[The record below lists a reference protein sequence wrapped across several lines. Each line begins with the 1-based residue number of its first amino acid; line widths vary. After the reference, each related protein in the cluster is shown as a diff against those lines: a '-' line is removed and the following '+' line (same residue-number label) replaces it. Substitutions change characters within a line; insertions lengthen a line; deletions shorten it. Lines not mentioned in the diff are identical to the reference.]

1 MRLCHVVALLAVAA
15 PMVAA
20 QNKSKKHNDIS
31 AAFAHAHFVYVQAQ
45 SGDIT
50 KPSLYP
56 EDRDAISDVQDGVR
70 DWNRYSLATSREQA
84 DLVFMVRKGRAAGVQ
99 GRAGISVGQR
109 PPTPSGQ
116 PREPGGLPPDDQGTG
131 VGVATE
137 VGPSDD
143 ILLVYITGTDGKLV
157 GPVWKQEMQDGL
169 DAPAVPLLRQLRN
182 AVDQAYPTQPAPH
195 KP

>member
-1 MRLCHVVALLAVAA
+1 MRLRLVAALLAVVA
-15 PMVAA
+15 PMIAA
-20 QNKSKKHNDIS
+20 QSKPKKHNEIS
-31 AAFAHAHFVYVQAQ
+31 AAFAHAHYVYVQAQ

-56 EDRDAISDVQDGVR
+56 EDRQAISDVQDGVR
-70 DWNRYSLATSREQA
+70 DWDRYSLATRREQA
-84 DLVFMVRKGRAAGVQ
+84 DLVFMVRKGRTASAQ
-99 GRAGISVGQR
+99 GRVGIGQR
-109 PPTPSGQ
+109 LPGPSG
-116 PREPGGLPPDDQGTG
+116 PSRDPGGLPPDDQGTG

-143 ILLVYITGTDGKLV
+143 ILLVFITGTDGKLV

-182 AVDQAYPTQPAPH
+182 AVEQAYPSQPPPQ